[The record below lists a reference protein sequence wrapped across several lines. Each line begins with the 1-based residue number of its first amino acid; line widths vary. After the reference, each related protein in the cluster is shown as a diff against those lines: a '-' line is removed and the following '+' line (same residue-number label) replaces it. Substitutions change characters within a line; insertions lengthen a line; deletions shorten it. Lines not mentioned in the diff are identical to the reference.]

1 MARPTATLRA
11 FASHDWG
18 FDGSNHDRVR
28 TVVDGLRTRGI
39 DVWFDESHMKGNI
52 LDAMCRGIDT
62 SDVVLVF
69 VTTNYLTKVESGNE
83 RDNVRREF
91 MYAKNRPEKLV
102 PIRFDASLPSV
113 WSGPVGM
120 VLGSHLY
127 TDLTMPTERGL
138 DALVRTIQRHSG
150 STLWKH
156 AVRVIRPP
164 TAVTRR
170 GGSTPRGAV
179 VVSTR
184 DDGASPRRPP
194 RAPAPRP
201 ATPPAAPPA
210 TPPATP
216 PAMPPA
222 TPRPAPLASPRT
234 PSTMRERIRR
244 AAERLGQT
252 IRDGEHTHSLLDRM
266 VVSLV
271 GKVHDD
277 MPFCGKLLLVEE
289 HLGLGATK
297 P

>member
-1 MARPTATLRA
+1 MPLPTTTLRA

-18 FDGSNHDRVR
+18 VDAANHARVR

-52 LDAMCRGIDT
+52 LDAMCRGIDK

-69 VTTNYLTKVESGNE
+69 VTANYLAKVESGDE

-127 TDLTMPTERGL
+127 TDLAMPTERGL

-150 STLWKH
+150 ATLWKH
-156 AVRVIRPP
+156 AVRAIRPP

-179 VVSTR
+179 VVSTH
-184 DDGASPRRPP
+184 DDGTPPRRPP
-194 RAPAPRP
+194 RAPAPRS
-201 ATPPAAPPA
+201 AAPLA
-210 TPPATP
+210 
-216 PAMPPA
+216 
-222 TPRPAPLASPRT
+222 APLASPRT

-244 AAERLGQT
+244 AAEHLGQT
-252 IRDGEHTHSLLDRM
+252 LRDGEHTHSLLDRM

-271 GKVHDD
+271 GKVHED